1 MLCEDG
7 EHNDVESGDGD
18 DNDVESGDGD
28 DSESGEQ
35 GDENVRS
42 SWGFTNLSF
51 TNEL

>member
-42 SWGFTNLSF
+42 S
-51 TNEL
+51 